1 MSRPRVLIGDD
12 HRLVAEGLARLLQT
26 DYDIV
31 EVVTDGWELVASA
44 ERLRPD
50 LTLADVTMPRLNGL
64 DACEK
69 ILKAGYC
76 SKAVILTM
84 HQDAIYAMRALQI
97 GAAGFVLKQSASSE
111 LLTALRA
118 VFDGQSYIS
127 PPVAEQLRQISQ
139 TSRNYQRDELL
150 LTARQREILQLF
162 AEGNSAREVAEVLQI
177 SVRTAE
183 NHKTQIMFI
192 LGVTSTAE
200 LIRCAIRHG
209 LIAPF

>member
-1 MSRPRVLIGDD
+1 MSRSRVLIGDD
-12 HRLVAEGLARLLQT
+12 HRLVAEGLERLLQT

-31 EVVTDGWELVASA
+31 EIVADGWELVASA
-44 ERLRPD
+44 ERLKPD
-50 LTLADVTMPRLNGL
+50 LILADITMPRLNGL
-64 DACEK
+64 DAFEK

-76 SKAVILTM
+76 SKAVFLTM

-97 GAAGFVLKQSASSE
+97 GATGFVLKHSASSE
-111 LLTALRA
+111 LLTAVQA
-118 VFDGQSYIS
+118 VLEGQTYIS
-127 PPVAEQLRQISQ
+127 SPIAEQLHQLSQ
-139 TSRNYQRDELL
+139 TSKNELRDERM

-162 AEGNSAREVAEVLQI
+162 AEGNSAREVAELLHI

-183 NHKTQIMFI
+183 NHKTQIMVL

-200 LIRCAIRHG
+200 LVRCAMRHG